1 MNEDLVLKLC
11 SKNAEILILEE
22 RCKKLREALEFT
34 LHAAEYLYKPDVK
47 LEKGLCPTFYF
58 TLTYEGDLEL
68 IHKTLGA
75 REALK
80 EAGEE

>member
-22 RCKKLREALEFT
+22 RCKKLREALEFY
-34 LHAAEYLYKPDVK
+34 ADKDWEIQDEDGGKR
-47 LEKGLCPTFYF
+47 
-58 TLTYEGDLEL
+58 
-68 IHKTLGA
+68 A